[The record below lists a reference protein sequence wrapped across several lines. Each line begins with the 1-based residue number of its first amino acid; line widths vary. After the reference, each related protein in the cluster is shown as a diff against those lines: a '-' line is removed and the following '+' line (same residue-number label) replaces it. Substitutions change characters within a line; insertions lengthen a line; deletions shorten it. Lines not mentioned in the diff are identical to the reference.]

1 MLNLILYDI
10 VYAIAPSLVA
20 GWMCYHFRPSARKI
34 AHLAVLVLLVSL
46 ALPALKIQTLGI
58 GDQDGGVFNGW
69 KVFLMSFSP
78 LILTPPGLMSAIAN
92 VLFLLSYVMVLRRS
106 DTMFYLSRFS
116 LGIAFSALIL
126 CLFAGRRGFLE
137 FDLKYHP
144 GNRLYI
150 GAGTWLCSHLLLSI
164 ATSKVGNGNANLS
177 RLRIPSLSILTLIGV
192 GLILSI
198 SYWSVDEKKT
208 EWQRV
213 EFVSYSSSGDKLIS
227 SITNLKGHIYDLKVD
242 ESIIIWDLET
252 KQVLHRFPLQ
262 YRFPTCYAHSPAE
275 DLLAY
280 GIVESPYGPNT
291 KGLVVL
297 MSTQTG
303 EIRSTLQGHTGEV
316 LEISFSGDGAIVAT
330 ASRDRTVRLW
340 RVSDGIELKRFD
352 AKFEVLSVA
361 LSPDGQKLAYCP
373 STTVPALDSSIV
385 YISNWQSDPEKST
398 VIQST
403 KTSSMRLAFSQDA
416 MKLASVSW
424 NGVVTLWNLDDTSNP
439 HSIANQSQRV
449 TSLCFSPKDYTFAYG
464 SYDNVAAIWDGEECK
479 AIKNLKHPVSVR
491 SIAFSPDGTQLVT
504 GEGGTW
510 SFEGAQGLR
519 FWNTVSGE
527 FEFSLDLSLAR

>member
-1 MLNLILYDI
+1 MLNLILCDI

-20 GWMCYHFRPSARKI
+20 VWICYRFRPGAIPI
-34 AHLAVLVLLVSL
+34 AHTAVVVLLVSL
-46 ALPALKIQTLGI
+46 ALPALKIQTLEN
-58 GDQDGGVFNGW
+58 GDHAGGVFYGW

-78 LILTPPGLMSAIAN
+78 LILTPPGLMSAVAN
-92 VLFLLSYVMVLRRS
+92 VLFMLSYVMVLRRS

-116 LGIAFSALIL
+116 LGIAISALIL
-126 CLFAGRRGFLE
+126 SFFAGERGFLE
-137 FDLKYHP
+137 FDLKYQP

-150 GAGTWLCSHLLLSI
+150 GAGTWVCSHLLFAI
-164 ATSKVGNGNANLS
+164 ATSMVGNGDANLS
-177 RLRIPSLSILTLIGV
+177 RLRIPSFGILTLIGV

-198 SYWSVDEKKT
+198 SYWSVEEKKT

-213 EFVSYSSSGDKLIS
+213 EFVSYSSSGDRLIS

-340 RVSDGIELKRFD
+340 RVSDGIELTRFD
-352 AKFEVLSVA
+352 AKFELLSVA

-373 STTVPALDSSIV
+373 STTVPASDSSIV
-385 YISNWQSDPEKST
+385 YISDWRSAPEKST

-403 KTSSMRLAFSQDA
+403 KSNSMRLAFSQDA
-416 MKLASVSW
+416 MKLASASW
-424 NGVVTLWNLDDTSNP
+424 NGVVTLWNLDDISNP

-479 AIKNLKHPVSVR
+479 AIKNLEHPVSVR